1 MTYFLECKENT
12 DCTGSTDKCAADNI
26 CKCGTA
32 NPCTGTTPV
41 CDSNACSGCKK
52 TDGSAGDGSTKGDC
66 PRQTDKCQSD
76 GSCKGKIRNKGERG
90 NFWSLS

>member
-1 MTYFLECKENT
+1 MMLNCSECTTANQAT
-12 DCTGSTDKCAADNI
+12 TCTGA
-26 CKCGTA
+26 
-32 NPCTGTTPV
+32 TPV
-41 CDSNACSGCKK
+41 CNNNACSACKK
-52 TDGSAGDGSTKGDC
+52 NDQSTGDGSTQGTC